1 VALNVNVL
9 FSPRPQDVQSFST
22 EQLRHD
28 FVIEN
33 LFDDDRISFT
43 FTDLDRM
50 AAGGVSPSTG
60 PVTLENHKETGADF
74 FLQRRELGVINVGGP
89 GVVRVDGKPF
99 DLGHTDCLYVA
110 TGSKDVTFESSD
122 TGNRAKFYL
131 LSCPSHA
138 VFPTTRVKR
147 DEATPIPLGSQPTA
161 NQRTIYQYIHQ
172 KGIKSSQL
180 VMGFTEL
187 AEGSVWNTFPPHT
200 HLRRTEIYFYFD
212 MGQSVLTHFLGPPQ
226 GSRHVWIQN
235 EQAVL
240 SPSWS
245 IHCGCGTAA
254 YKFIWAMAGENQTFD
269 DMDKVGPLE
278 LR

>member
-1 VALNVNVL
+1 MALNVNVL
-9 FSPRPQDVQSFST
+9 FSPRPQDVQTLST
-22 EQLRHD
+22 EQLRRE
-28 FVIEN
+28 FVIDD
-33 LFDDDRISFT
+33 LFAEDRISFT

-50 AAGGVSPSTG
+50 AAGGVSPSG
-60 PVTLENHKETGADF
+60 GSVALENHKETGSTF

-89 GVVRVDGKPF
+89 GVIRVGGETF
-99 DLGHTDCLYVA
+99 EIGHTDCLYVA
-110 TGSKDVTFESSD
+110 TGSEEVTFASTDEK
-122 TGNRAKFYL
+122 NRAKFYL

-138 VFPTTRVKR
+138 VFPTTLVKR
-147 DEATPIPLGSQPTA
+147 ADATPLPLGSQATA

-226 GSRHVWIQN
+226 GSRHVWVRN

-254 YKFIWAMAGENQTFD
+254 YKFIWGMAGENQTFD
-269 DMDKVGPLE
+269 DMDKVAPTE